1 MSGWTNIGKI
11 PELQRRLLFTVAIF
25 AVYRLGVHVPIPG
38 IDPGALKAFFQQQQA
53 AGGMFGL
60 INTFT
65 GGGFSN
71 MSIFALGIMPY
82 ITASIILQL
91 LTVVFPYLDRLQKE
105 GEVGRKKITQYT
117 RYLTVVLSS
126 LQSTGIA
133 FMLES
138 WTVNEIQ
145 VVPVKG
151 WGFRVMTI
159 ITLTAGTALIMWLGE
174 QITERGIGNGI
185 SLIIFAGIVARMP
198 AGIFNTLNQFATGEQ
213 NIFSLVFVAAGM
225 VAVIGAIVYV
235 ERAQRRISVQ
245 YPARTV
251 GRKMYKGVKTHL
263 PLKVNPAGVIPPIFA
278 SSLLMFPSTFTTI
291 FQQSESPWMQWLN
304 QALSPVSWQYNTL
317 YGILIIFFTYFYT
330 AVQFNPIDL
339 ADNLK
344 KHGGYIPG
352 VRPGQNTADYID
364 RILTRITTGGALYLV
379 AVCVLP
385 SILMGTLNI
394 PFYFGGTSLLI
405 VVGVAMDTAGQMESH
420 MIARHYE
427 GFLGPKGAKIRGR
440 RAR

>member
-1 MSGWTNIGKI
+1 MAGWTNIGKI
-11 PELQRRLLFTVAIF
+11 PELQRRILFTVGIF
-25 AVYRLGVHVPIPG
+25 AAYRLGVHVPIPG
-38 IDPGALKAFFQQQQA
+38 VNPDALEMFFQQQA
-53 AGGMFGL
+53 SGGGMFGL

-65 GGGFSN
+65 GGGFQN
-71 MSIFALGIMPY
+71 MSVFALGIMPY

-117 RYLTVVLSS
+117 RYLTIVLSAM
-126 LQSTGIA
+126 QSVAIA
-133 FMLES
+133 LMLEG
-138 WTVNEIQ
+138 WTVQ
-145 VVPVKG
+145 QAVRVVPVGG
-151 WGFRVMTI
+151 WHFRLMTL

-185 SLIIFAGIVARMP
+185 SLIIFAGIVARVP
-198 AGIFNTLNQFATGEQ
+198 NGLYNTLNQFATGEQ
-213 NIFSLVFVAAGM
+213 SLFTILMVGAGM

-235 ERAQRRISVQ
+235 ERAQRRIQVQ
-245 YPARTV
+245 YPSRTV
-251 GRKMYKGVKTHL
+251 GRKMMKGVKTHL

-278 SSLLMFPSTFTTI
+278 SSLLMFPSTFTNV
-291 FQQSESPWMQWLN
+291 FQQSDKTWVAWLV
-304 QALSPVSWQYNTL
+304 QALSPVSWQYNTI

-339 ADNLK
+339 AENLK
-344 KHGGYIPG
+344 KNGGYIPG

-364 RILTRITTGGALYLV
+364 RILTRITLGGALYLV

-394 PFYFGGTSLLI
+394 PFFFGGTSLLI
-405 VVGVAMDTAGQMESH
+405 VVGVAMDTASQMEAH
-420 MIARHYE
+420 MMARHYE
-427 GFLGPKGAKIRGR
+427 GFLGPKGPRMKGR
-440 RAR
+440 RR